1 MGRPSSQFG
10 GRAST
15 DPTASQNRQ
24 KLLEMSVTP
33 NLALFSPKAGEIDRD
48 AESNRC
54 RPVKKFGAIARL
66 KAPGIV
72 PQKDR
77 MRSADGVGSGE
88 KENCGAGRRR
98 KAAP

>member
-10 GRAST
+10 GHAST

-33 NLALFSPKAGEIDRD
+33 NLALFSPKASEIDRD

-54 RPVKKFGAIARL
+54 RPVKKFGAIVRL

-77 MRSADGVGSGE
+77 MRSADGAGSGE
-88 KENCGAGRRR
+88 KKNCGAGRRR
-98 KAAP
+98 RAAP